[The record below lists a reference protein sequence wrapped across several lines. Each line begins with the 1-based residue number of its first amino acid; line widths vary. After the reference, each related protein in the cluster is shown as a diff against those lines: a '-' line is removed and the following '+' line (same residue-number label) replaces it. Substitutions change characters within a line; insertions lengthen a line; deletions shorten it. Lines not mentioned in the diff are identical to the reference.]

1 MARAKKMA
9 TVTGNGSRLEQ
20 LENLAKVLAK
30 QIDVCANGLGD
41 GAKLMPPLAKQYRE
55 TIKEIEE
62 IEEIRGVADD
72 DDEIGRILSTR
83 EADGK
88 SGTVR

>member
-1 MARAKKMA
+1 MAKAKKMT

-41 GAKLMPPLAKQYRE
+41 GVKLMPPLAKQYRE
-55 TIKEIEE
+55 TIKE

-88 SGTVR
+88 SGAVR